1 METTV
6 KQRLIEY
13 IRYNGISVRLFEST
27 CGASTELV
35 AFCLNHASAHKVT
48 ELYIVKDFTKIDTL
62 NQQVI
67 ERIINYKT
75 VCKSV
80 LSIVV
85 SLLEFRKRVD
95 SIKSRS
101 VS

>member
-6 KQRLIEY
+6 KHRLIEY
-13 IRYNGISVRLFEST
+13 IRYKCISVRLFEST

-67 ERIINYKT
+67 ERIINY
-75 VCKSV
+75 
-80 LSIVV
+80 
-85 SLLEFRKRVD
+85 R
-95 SIKSRS
+95 
-101 VS
+101 